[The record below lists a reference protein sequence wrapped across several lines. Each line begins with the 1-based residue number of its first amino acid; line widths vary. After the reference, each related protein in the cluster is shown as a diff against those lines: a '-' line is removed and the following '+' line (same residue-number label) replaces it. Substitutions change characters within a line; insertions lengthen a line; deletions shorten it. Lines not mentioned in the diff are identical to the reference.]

1 MRFSIIPSFLK
12 KFGRYLLPPLLIVGA
27 IVVVVILAMNRPAP
41 EEREVV
47 TSAMLVDVIEARASE
62 GHFVITAQGTVR
74 PRTETT
80 VSTEVSGRLTR
91 LAPEFVAG
99 GLFRA
104 GQTLAEIDP
113 SDYRAALLQ
122 AEAELASA
130 RARLADEQ
138 ARAEVAERDWQRMH
152 GEDRQAPDLVLRR
165 PQVAGAEAAA
175 QAAEAAVMRAQRNLE
190 RTRISLPYDGMVRNR
205 MIDLGQ
211 FVGAGTPLGTT
222 FAVDVA
228 EVRLALSDQDLAFI
242 ELPDPSRNATV
253 PVTLTTTLRGQ
264 LTEWHAKLVR
274 SEGVVDE
281 ATRLTHL
288 VAHIDDPYAL
298 SDNGHGRPLPMG
310 TFVQARIQGRPLD
323 GLMQLPRSALRDGER
338 LFVANAE
345 DQLEIRDVTVVRST
359 PQQVYL
365 SSGVNEG
372 DRVIVTAI
380 QAPLPGMAL
389 RVREAVPE
397 GVSRLLG
404 SESQP

>member
-1 MRFSIIPSFLK
+1 MRFSNISAFLK
-12 KFGRYLLPPLLIVGA
+12 KTSRYLLPPALILGA

-62 GHFVITAQGTVR
+62 GHFIITAQGTVR

-80 VSTEVSGRLTR
+80 VSTEVGGRLIR

-113 SDYRAALLQ
+113 SDYQAALLQ
-122 AEAELASA
+122 AQAELASA

-138 ARAEVAERDWQRMH
+138 ARAAVAERDWQRMH

-165 PQVAGAEAAA
+165 PQVAGAEASA

-242 ELPDPSRNATV
+242 ELPDPSRNVTV
-253 PVTLTTTLRGQ
+253 PVTLVATISGQ
-264 LTEWHAKLVR
+264 RSEWRAELVR

-288 VAHIDDPYAL
+288 VARIDDPYAL
-298 SDNGHGRPLPMG
+298 LNSQGRALPMG
-310 TFVQARIQGRPLD
+310 TFVQARIQGRALD
-323 GLMQLPRSALRDGER
+323 GLMQLPRSALRDGDR
-338 LFVANAE
+338 LFVANDE
-345 DQLEIRDVTVVRST
+345 DQLEIREVTVVRST

-365 SSGVNEG
+365 RGGVNEG

-389 RVREAVPE
+389 RVRDAAPE

-404 SESQP
+404 SESQS

>member
-1 MRFSIIPSFLK
+1 MRFSNISAFLK
-12 KFGRYLLPPLLIVGA
+12 KFGRYLLPPALILGA

-47 TSAMLVDVIEARASE
+47 TSAMLVDVIEARTSE
-62 GHFVITAQGTVR
+62 GHFIITAQGTVR

-113 SDYRAALLQ
+113 SDYQAALLQ
-122 AEAELASA
+122 AQAELASA

-138 ARAEVAERDWQRMH
+138 ARAAVAERDWQRMH

-165 PQVAGAEAAA
+165 PQVAGAEASA

-242 ELPDPSRNATV
+242 ELPDPSRNVTV
-253 PVTLTTTLRGQ
+253 PVTLVATISGQ
-264 LTEWHAKLVR
+264 RTEWQAELVR

-288 VAHIDDPYAL
+288 VASIDDPYAL
-298 SDNGHGRPLPMG
+298 LNGQARALPMG
-310 TFVQARIQGRPLD
+310 TFVQARIQGRALD
-323 GLMQLPRSALRDGER
+323 GLMQLPRSALRDGDR
-338 LFVANAE
+338 LFVANDE
-345 DQLEIRDVTVVRST
+345 DQLEIREVTVVRST

-365 SSGVNEG
+365 SGGVNEG

-389 RVREAVPE
+389 RVREAAPE